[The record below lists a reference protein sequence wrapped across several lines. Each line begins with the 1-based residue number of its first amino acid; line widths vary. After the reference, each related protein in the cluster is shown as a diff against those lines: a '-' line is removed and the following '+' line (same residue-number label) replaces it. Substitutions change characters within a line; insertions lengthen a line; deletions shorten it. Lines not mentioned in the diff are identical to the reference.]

1 MTTKRFLATATILIL
16 IASACSGNNEN
27 SQKNDE
33 TTTSSP
39 ETIPEQ
45 VTQVM
50 SPEFKI
56 KVDEVLSASPTGCD
70 ELDVSQ
76 CVLPFP
82 SNRYTVADA
91 TTPTGRRVAIPAEGL
106 LVNAQGVFVNPN
118 EWNRND
124 GFSPNS
130 PLLTSIADLDPKA
143 SALPEWTDLESS
155 LSSDASVVIIDTET
169 GERIPLWAE
178 LDAEVNGEQPL
189 LIVYPAVALLDGHSY
204 AVAMRNLKTNSGADV
219 VPSPIFEFYRDG
231 YTSDNERLN
240 GRTTEMEAMFTALT
254 SAGIERST
262 LQLAWDF
269 TVAST
274 QNLTGRIL
282 EVRDNTLEWLDT
294 HTPEYAITSIVP
306 GSKDDVAVQVAGTF
320 KLPTHLTGNGSAGQ
334 KFAYDSTTPGP
345 NDLPVIGEVVDVP
358 FICQVPKVAVDD
370 PSTVLHPGL
379 YGHGLLGSE
388 YEIDY
393 GGDVRALAQEADVLF
408 CATKWAGMSEDDVGN
423 AVVSLQDL
431 SNFPTVADRLQQGI
445 VNMIALGR
453 LMNTDDGILSDPAFG
468 DINIA
473 GDLVYYGNSQGGIM
487 GSALTAV
494 SPDISRAVLGVPA
507 TNYGLL
513 LLRSVDFDQYESI
526 MEPAYPSRRD
536 RTIAISL
543 LQMLWDRGEGGGYI
557 NHITRDPLPGTQPD
571 KAVLMHVAWGDHQV
585 SELAAFNEARSL
597 GAKIYRP
604 VVADGRSRETTPG
617 WGLDSVTDG
626 DTGSVIVIW
635 DSGADMIPLGV
646 TPPGG
651 EHDPHEDPRDDK
663 MARSQMAE
671 FLFDGVFT
679 DVCGGKPCTAQRS
692 G

>member
-1 MTTKRFLATATILIL
+1 M
-16 IASACSGNNEN
+16 ASACSEKSDN
-27 SQKNDE
+27 SQ
-33 TTTSSP
+33 TTDGASSSP
-39 ETIPEQ
+39 
-45 VTQVM
+45 TQTDPALIAQQM
-50 SPEFKI
+50 TPEFKI
-56 KVDEVLSASPTGCD
+56 QVDEALANSATGCE
-70 ELDVSQ
+70 ELDLSH
-76 CVLPFP
+76 CILPFP
-82 SNRYTVADA
+82 SNRYTVADE

-106 LVNAQGVFVNPN
+106 IVNAKGIFIDPN

-130 PLLTSIADLDPKA
+130 PLLTYIADLDAKA

-155 LSSDASVVIIDTET
+155 LSANASVVIVDIET
-169 GERIPLWAE
+169 GDRIPLWAE
-178 LDAEVNGEQPL
+178 LDAEIGGEQPL
-189 LIVYPAVALLDGHSY
+189 LIVQPAVALLDGHSY

-231 YTSDNERLN
+231 YTSDNAQLN
-240 GRTTEMEAMFTALT
+240 GRTAEMEAMFTALT

-282 EVRDNTLEWLDT
+282 AVRDNTLAWLDT
-294 HTPEYAITSIVP
+294 HSLEYSVTSIVP
-306 GSKDDVAVQVAGTF
+306 ASRDDVAIQVAGTF
-320 KLPTHLTGNGSAGQ
+320 KLPTHLTGDGSAGQ
-334 KFAYDSTTPGP
+334 KFAYDSTTAGP
-345 NDLPVIGEVVDVP
+345 NDLPVMGEVVDVP
-358 FICQVPKVAVDD
+358 FICQVPQGVIDD
-370 PSTVLHPGL
+370 PSIVLRPGL

-393 GGDVRALAQEADVLF
+393 GGDVRALAQEANVLF

-468 DINIA
+468 DIKVA

-513 LLRSVDFDQYESI
+513 LLRSIDFDQYESI
-526 MEPAYPSRRD
+526 MEPAYPTRRD
-536 RTIAISL
+536 RTIAISVM
-543 LQMLWDRGEGGGYI
+543 QMLWDRGEGGGYI
-557 NHITRDPLPGTQPD
+557 NHITRDPLPGTQPN

-604 VVADGRSRETTPG
+604 VVADGRSREATPG

-635 DSGADMIPLGV
+635 DSGADMIPVGV
-646 TPPGG
+646 TPPSSG
-651 EHDPHEDPRDDK
+651 HDPHEDPRDDK
-663 MARSQMAE
+663 VARSQMAE
-671 FLFDGVFT
+671 FLFNGVFT
-679 DVCGGKPCTAQRS
+679 DVCGGKPCTAKQS

>member
-1 MTTKRFLATATILIL
+1 VTTKRFLATTTLLIL
-16 IASACSGNNEN
+16 IASACSGTNDN
-27 SQKNDE
+27 SQNNDE

-70 ELDVSQ
+70 ELDLTQ
-76 CVLPFP
+76 CILPFP
-82 SNRYTVADA
+82 SNRYTVPDA
-91 TTPTGRRVAIPAEGL
+91 TTPTGRRVAIPADGL
-106 LVNAQGVFVNPN
+106 PKNATGISIDPS

-130 PLLTSIADLDPKA
+130 SILTHVADLDAKA
-143 SALPEWTDLESS
+143 SALPEWTDLEGS
-155 LSSDASVVIIDTET
+155 LSNDASVVIIDKET

-178 LDAEVNGEQPL
+178 LDAEVDGEQPL
-189 LIVYPAVALLDGHSY
+189 LIVYPAVALIDGHSY
-204 AVAMRNLKTNSGADV
+204 VVAMRNLKTTSGADV

-240 GRTTEMEAMFTALT
+240 GRATEMEAMFTALT

-282 EVRDNTLEWLDT
+282 EVRDNTLNWLDT

-306 GSKDDVAVQVAGTF
+306 ASKDDVAVQVAGTF
-320 KLPTHLTGNGSAGQ
+320 KLPTHLTGDGSAGQ
-334 KFAYDSTTPGP
+334 QFAYDSMAPSP
-345 NDLPVIGEVVDVP
+345 NDLPILGEVVDVP

-393 GGDVRALAQEADVLF
+393 GGDVRALAQEAAVLF

-513 LLRSVDFDQYESI
+513 LLRSIDFDQYEAVMKS
-526 MEPAYPSRRD
+526 AYPARSD

-543 LQMLWDRGEGGGYI
+543 MQMLWDRGEGGGYI
-557 NHITRDPLPGTQPD
+557 NHITRDPLPGTQPN
-571 KAVLMHVAWGDHQV
+571 KAVLLHVAWGDHQV

-604 VVADGRSRETTPG
+604 VVADGRSREVTPG
-617 WGLDSVTDG
+617 WGLDSVNNG

-635 DSGADMIPLGV
+635 DSGAEMIPIEV
-646 TPPGG
+646 APPRGG
-651 EHDPHEDPRDDK
+651 HDPHEDPRDDK
-663 MARSQMAE
+663 LARSQMAE

-679 DVCGGKPCTAQRS
+679 DVCSGKPCTAQQS

>member
-1 MTTKRFLATATILIL
+1 
-16 IASACSGNNEN
+16 
-27 SQKNDE
+27 
-33 TTTSSP
+33 
-39 ETIPEQ
+39 
-45 VTQVM
+45 M

-91 TTPTGRRVAIPAEGL
+91 TTPTGRRVAIPADGL
-106 LVNAQGVFVNPN
+106 PKNATGISIDPS

-130 PLLTSIADLDPKA
+130 SILTYIADLDAKA
-143 SALPEWTDLESS
+143 SALPEWIDLESS
-155 LSSDASVVIIDTET
+155 LSSDASVVIIDKES
-169 GERIPLWAE
+169 GDRIPLWAE
-178 LDAEVNGEQPL
+178 LDAEVDGEQPL

-204 AVAMRNLKTNSGADV
+204 VVAMRNLKTTSGTDV

-240 GRTTEMEAMFTALT
+240 ERTTEMDAMFTALT

-282 EVRDNTLEWLDT
+282 AVRDNTLEWLDT
-294 HTPEYAITSIVP
+294 QSPDFTITSIVP
-306 GSKDDVAVQVAGTF
+306 ASKDDVAVQVAGTF
-320 KLPTHLTGNGSAGQ
+320 KLPTHLTGDGSAGQ
-334 KFAYDSTTPGP
+334 KFAYDSTAPSP
-345 NDLPVIGEVVDVP
+345 NDLPILGEVVDVP

-468 DINIA
+468 DIKVE

-487 GSALTAV
+487 GSALAAV

-513 LLRSVDFDQYESI
+513 LLRSIDFDQYEAVLKS
-526 MEPAYPSRRD
+526 AYPARSD

-543 LQMLWDRGEGGGYI
+543 MQMLWDRGEGGGYI
-557 NHITRDPLPGTQPD
+557 NHITRDPLPGTQPN
-571 KAVLMHVAWGDHQV
+571 KAVLLHVAWGDHQV

-604 VVADGRSRETTPG
+604 VVADGRSREVTPG
-617 WGLDSVTDG
+617 WGLDSVNNG

-635 DSGADMIPLGV
+635 DSGAEMIPIEV
-646 TPPGG
+646 APPRGG
-651 EHDPHEDPRDDK
+651 HDPHEDPRDDK
-663 MARSQMAE
+663 LARSQMAE
-671 FLFDGVFT
+671 FLFNGVFT
-679 DVCGGKPCTAQRS
+679 DVCDGMPCTAQQS

>member
-1 MTTKRFLATATILIL
+1 VTTKRFLATTTLLIL
-16 IASACSGNNEN
+16 IASACSGTNDN
-27 SQKNDE
+27 SQNNDE

-91 TTPTGRRVAIPAEGL
+91 TTPTGRRVAIPADGL
-106 LVNAQGVFVNPN
+106 PKNATGISIDPS

-130 PLLTSIADLDPKA
+130 SILTHVADLDAKA
-143 SALPEWTDLESS
+143 SALPEWTDLEGS
-155 LSSDASVVIIDTET
+155 LSNDASVVIIDKET

-178 LDAEVNGEQPL
+178 LDAEVDGEQPL

-204 AVAMRNLKTNSGADV
+204 VVAMRNLKTTSGADV

-240 GRTTEMEAMFTALT
+240 ERTTEMDAMFTALT

-282 EVRDNTLEWLDT
+282 AVRDNTLEWLDT
-294 HTPEYAITSIVP
+294 QSPDFTITSIVP
-306 GSKDDVAVQVAGTF
+306 ASKDDVAVQVAGTF
-320 KLPTHLTGNGSAGQ
+320 KLPTHLTGDGSAGQ

-345 NDLPVIGEVVDVP
+345 NDLPILGEVADVP

-468 DINIA
+468 DIKVE
-473 GDLVYYGNSQGGIM
+473 GELVYYGNSQGGIM
-487 GSALTAV
+487 GSALAAV

-513 LLRSVDFDQYESI
+513 LLRSIDFDQYEAVMKS
-526 MEPAYPSRRD
+526 AYPARSD

-543 LQMLWDRGEGGGYI
+543 MQMLWDRGEGGGYI
-557 NHITRDPLPGTQPD
+557 NHITRDPLPGTQPN
-571 KAVLMHVAWGDHQV
+571 KAVLLHVAWGDHQV

-604 VVADGRSRETTPG
+604 VVADGRSREVTPG
-617 WGLDSVTDG
+617 WGLDSVNNG

-635 DSGADMIPLGV
+635 DSGAEMIPIEV
-646 TPPGG
+646 APPRGG
-651 EHDPHEDPRDDK
+651 HDPHEDPRDDK
-663 MARSQMAE
+663 LARSQMAE
-671 FLFDGVFT
+671 FLFNGVFT
-679 DVCGGKPCTAQRS
+679 DVCDGKPCTAQQS

>member
-1 MTTKRFLATATILIL
+1 MTTKRFLATASILIL
-16 IASACSGNNEN
+16 LASACSQKSDN
-27 SQKNDE
+27 SQ
-33 TTTSSP
+33 TTDGESTSP
-39 ETIPEQ
+39 EQTEPTL
-45 VTQVM
+45 VARDM

-56 KVDEVLSASPTGCD
+56 QVDEALANSVTGCE
-70 ELDVSQ
+70 ELDPSQ
-76 CVLPFP
+76 CILPFP
-82 SNRYTVADA
+82 SNRYTVADK

-106 LVNAQGVFVNPN
+106 LVNAKGIFIDPN

-130 PLLTSIADLDPKA
+130 SILTLIADLDAKSSNLPK
-143 SALPEWTDLESS
+143 WTDLESS
-155 LSSDASVVIIDTET
+155 LSDDASVVIIDEAT
-169 GERIPLWAE
+169 GERVPLWAE
-178 LDAEVNGEQPL
+178 LDTETGGAQPL
-189 LIVYPAVALLDGHSY
+189 LIVHPAVALLDGHSY
-204 AVAMRNLKTNSGADV
+204 SVAMRKLKTTTGADV

-231 YTSDNERLN
+231 YTSDNEQLN
-240 GRTTEMEAMFTALT
+240 GRTAEMEAMFTALS

-274 QNLTGRIL
+274 QNLTSRIL
-282 EVRDNTLEWLDT
+282 AVRDNTLEWLDT
-294 HTPEYAITSIVP
+294 HSPEFTITSIVP
-306 GSKDDVAVQVAGTF
+306 ASQDDVAVQVAGTF
-320 KLPTHLTGNGSAGQ
+320 KLPTHLTGDGSASQ

-370 PSTVLHPGL
+370 SSTVLHPGL

-453 LMNTDDGILSDPAFG
+453 LMNTTDGILSDPAFG
-468 DINIA
+468 DINVA
-473 GDLVYYGNSQGGIM
+473 GELVYYGNSQGGIM

-526 MEPAYPSRRD
+526 MEPAYPARSD

-543 LQMLWDRGEGGGYI
+543 MQMLWDRGEGGGYI
-557 NHITRDPLPGTQPD
+557 NHITRDPLPGTQPN

-604 VVADGRSRETTPG
+604 IVAGGRSREVTPG
-617 WGLDSVTDG
+617 WGLDSVADG

-635 DSGADMIPLGV
+635 DSGADMIPIEAS
-646 TPPGG
+646 PPGG
-651 EHDPHEDPRDDK
+651 EHDPHEDPRDDQI
-663 MARSQMAE
+663 ARSQMAE
-671 FLFDGVFT
+671 FLFSGVFA
-679 DVCGGKPCTAQRS
+679 DVCGGKPCTAQQS

>member
-1 MTTKRFLATATILIL
+1 MTKRILAIATALIL
-16 IASACSGNNEN
+16 MASACSNNDDN
-27 SQKNDE
+27 SQ
-33 TTTSSP
+33 TTDGASTSP
-39 ETIPEQ
+39 
-45 VTQVM
+45 TQTDPAIVAQEM
-50 SPEFKI
+50 TPEFKI
-56 KVDEVLSASPTGCD
+56 QVDEALANSATGCE

-76 CVLPFP
+76 CILPFP

-106 LVNAQGVFVNPN
+106 LVNAQGIFMDPN

-130 PLLTSIADLDPKA
+130 PLLTFIADLDAKA
-143 SALPEWTDLESS
+143 SALPEWTDLEDS
-155 LSSDASVVIIDTET
+155 LSNEASVVIIDRDT
-169 GERIPLWAE
+169 GDRVPLWAE
-178 LDAEVNGEQPL
+178 LDPETGDEQPL
-189 LIVYPAVALLDGHSY
+189 LIVHPAVALLDGHTYS
-204 AVAMRNLKTNSGADV
+204 VAMQNLKTTTGADV
-219 VPSPIFEFYRDG
+219 APSPVFEFYRDG
-231 YTSDNERLN
+231 YTSDNKQLN
-240 GRTTEMEAMFTALT
+240 GRTAEMEAMFTAL
-254 SAGIERST
+254 SGAGIERST

-274 QNLTGRIL
+274 ENLTSRIL
-282 EVRDNTLEWLDT
+282 TVRDNTLEWLDSRS
-294 HTPEYAITSIVP
+294 PEYTITSIVP
-306 GSKDDVAVQVAGTF
+306 VSQDDVAVQVAGTF
-320 KLPTHLTGNGSAGQ
+320 KLPTHLTGDGSAGQ
-334 KFAYDSTTPGP
+334 RFAYASTTPGP

-423 AVVSLQDL
+423 AILSLQDL

-453 LMNTDDGILSDPAFG
+453 LMNTTDGILSDPAFG
-468 DINIA
+468 DINVA
-473 GDLVYYGNSQGGIM
+473 GNLVYYGNSQGGIM

-526 MEPAYPSRRD
+526 MEPAYPARSD

-543 LQMLWDRGEGGGYI
+543 MQMLWDRGEGGGYI
-557 NHITRDPLPGTQPD
+557 NHITRDPLPGTQPN
-571 KAVLMHVAWGDHQV
+571 KAVLLHVAWGDHQV

-604 VVADGRSRETTPG
+604 VVADGRSREVTPG
-617 WGLDSVTDG
+617 WGLDSVADG

-635 DSGADMIPLGV
+635 DSGADMIPIAA

-663 MARSQMAE
+663 VARSQMAD
-671 FLFDGVFT
+671 FLFNGVFT
-679 DVCGGKPCTAQRS
+679 DVCGGKPCTAKQS